1 MSISRPSSA
10 SLEDAVLER
19 TEPHVMKR
27 NLHFSV
33 TTPTFALEL
42 KKLDHFKV
50 FFFFCLVTNNLGP
63 FEERN
68 DAVRSAVTQSW
79 RSLHLAHFLWTVFFG
94 CLCTVWSVNKL
105 NLTVGYFVFHLVL
118 YNMSV
123 VNLIM
128 FFSYVVSLT
137 YFAKCL

>member
-1 MSISRPSSA
+1 MSISRPSLA

-42 KKLDHFKV
+42 KKLDHFKD
-50 FFFFCLVTNNLGP
+50 NLGP

-68 DAVRSAVTQSW
+68 DAVRSAVTQS
-79 RSLHLAHFLWTVFFG
+79 
-94 CLCTVWSVNKL
+94 
-105 NLTVGYFVFHLVL
+105 
-118 YNMSV
+118 
-123 VNLIM
+123 
-128 FFSYVVSLT
+128 
-137 YFAKCL
+137 